1 MPPSPKK
8 KISPF
13 QKRSLQE
20 IKEIDLLR
28 KKYHDRL
35 DTVLG
40 YIESIE
46 KTKQAFGTYLL
57 EQIHKKSLTEA
68 LFSNS

>member
-1 MPPSPKK
+1 MPLSPKRK
-8 KISPF
+8 TSPF
-13 QKRSLQE
+13 QKRSLKE
-20 IKEIDLLR
+20 IQEIDLLR
-28 KKYHDRL
+28 RKYHDRL

-46 KTKQAFGTYLL
+46 KTKQIFGTYLL

-68 LFSNS
+68 LFFTP